1 MKPPMKSLPPRRTS
15 ARRGSAI
22 VEFSFLA
29 VLLLLI
35 VFAGIE
41 LDRMVFVYTCLA
53 DSAKAGVRYAIVHG
67 NDRSGSGVDGA
78 SGPGNNPTEVVAI
91 IKNYASQL
99 MNPSNLTVTV
109 TYPDTTNAPGGS
121 VNVLVQYAYDPW
133 TVLPLGVTL
142 SATSRGIITF

>member
-1 MKPPMKSLPPRRTS
+1 
-15 ARRGSAI
+15 
-22 VEFSFLA
+22 
-29 VLLLLI
+29 
-35 VFAGIE
+35 
-41 LDRMVFVYTCLA
+41 
-53 DSAKAGVRYAIVHG
+53 
-67 NDRSGSGVDGA
+67 
-78 SGPGNNPTEVVAI
+78 
-91 IKNYASQL
+91 